1 MRDVGDDAAFF
12 PRGAIA
18 FFVAMVIF
26 YAVFWFAMY
35 ALLAGRA

>member
-1 MRDVGDDAAFF
+1 MAHDEDGGFF

-18 FFVAMVIF
+18 FFLIMAAF